1 MTINPLPSDTKVWD
15 MFERRG
21 YARRHIINVEWDSA
35 YYSSSFYEGWEWT
48 EPKIQYFNFCT
59 IARLR
64 DWCEASEPK
73 IKEYKTTDLWLAWTL
88 IYLGKEFIR
97 YDKVTE
103 RKVEF
108 VFKNDI
114 DLDNIEF
121 EYFFKK
127 SIKVEPIKYGN
138 ILKTLKTMMY
148 QTAKIPDSFW
158 KYM

>member
-1 MTINPLPSDTKVWD
+1 MFHLELHNLFIIMTINPLPSDTKVWD

-35 YYSSSFYEGWEWT
+35 YYSSSFFDNWEWT
-48 EPKIQYFNFCT
+48 DPKIQYFNFCT

-73 IKEYKTTDLWLAWTL
+73 IKEYKTSDLWLAWTL
-88 IYLGKEFIR
+88 IYLWKEFIR
-97 YDKVTE
+97 YDKVSE
-103 RKVEF
+103 KKVEF
-108 VFKNDI
+108 IFKNDI
-114 DLDNIEF
+114 DIDNI
-121 EYFFKK
+121 
-127 SIKVEPIKYGN
+127 V
-138 ILKTLKTMMY
+138 KTLKTMMY